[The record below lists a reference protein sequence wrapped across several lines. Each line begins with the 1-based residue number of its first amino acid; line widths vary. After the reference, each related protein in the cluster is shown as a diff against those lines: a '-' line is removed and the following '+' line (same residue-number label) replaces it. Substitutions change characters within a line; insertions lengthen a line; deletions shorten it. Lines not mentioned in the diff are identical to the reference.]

1 VIVNQLKNVLG
12 AIISPSQ
19 SAFIPRWLI
28 TDNVLVAFEAL
39 HTMDKKLKGRDGFM
53 ALKLNMSKTYDRV
66 EWTYLE
72 AIMRRLGFA
81 D

>member
-1 VIVNQLKNVLG
+1 LKNVL
-12 AIISPSQ
+12 AVIISPSQ
-19 SAFIPRWLI
+19 SAFIPGWLI

-39 HTMDKKLKGRDGFM
+39 HTMDKKLKGRDGFT
-53 ALKLNMSKTYDRV
+53 ALKLDMSKAYDMV

-81 D
+81 G

>member
-1 VIVNQLKNVLG
+1 LKNVLA

-19 SAFIPRWLI
+19 SAFIPGWLI

-53 ALKLNMSKTYDRV
+53 ALKLDMSKAYDMV